1 MYGDLDA
8 LHNLKHAKHRPETK
22 PIPMMVS
29 KLEQLEGIAII
40 DERTKLIAKYF
51 LPGALTLV
59 LPVDPRLDKS
69 YNNGLETIAI
79 RIPDEEFVLSLIDE
93 LDTPL
98 LVTSANQSGAPTA
111 LKYEDVLEQ
120 FTKQLNKLEDVLR
133 VLKLKSDNSVYR
145 ELVLI
150 KVKADAEQRAAV
162 NEVVKI
168 FRSKIIDVS
177 PETLTIELTGDES
190 KISALIKLLEEYEI
204 KELVRTGVCALERGA
219 NDITDYCEIF
229 N

>member
-1 MYGDLDA
+1 M
-8 LHNLKHAKHRPETK
+8 
-22 PIPMMVS
+22 
-29 KLEQLEGIAII
+29 
-40 DERTKLIAKYF
+40 ERH
-51 LPGALTLV
+51 
-59 LPVDPRLDKS
+59 
-69 YNNGLETIAI
+69 
-79 RIPDEEFVLSLIDE
+79 VLSVLVRNSSGVLTRVSGLFARRGFNIDSLTVGRTE
-93 LDTPL
+93 NPEISRMTITL
-98 LVTSANQSGAPTA
+98 NGN
-111 LKYEDVLEQ
+111 EDVLEQ

-133 VLKLKSDNSVYR
+133 VLNLKFDNSVYR

-190 KISALIKLLEEYEI
+190 KISALIKLL
-204 KELVRTGVCALERGA
+204 KELVRTGLCALERGA